1 MAHWP
6 TPHSGPEPPRQPM
19 VPGHGERAAWL
30 KGPWPLPI
38 EPKASLA
45 ASRVGGPP
53 PHGSSLPGHTI
64 QLGCGIC
71 LAVGSALGPV
81 AVPSLASN
89 PFPPFGVRE
98 APTFASPSRA
108 SWCFALSLFVRFG
121 RLRHTATL
129 QDSVLA

>member
-1 MAHWP
+1 
-6 TPHSGPEPPRQPM
+6 
-19 VPGHGERAAWL
+19 
-30 KGPWPLPI
+30 
-38 EPKASLA
+38 
-45 ASRVGGPP
+45 
-53 PHGSSLPGHTI
+53 GHTI

-89 PFPPFGVRE
+89 PCPPFGVRE

-129 QDSVLA
+129 QDSVLAQSSLPYGPGQGTWPETHLRRHDDCAARGDRRQGPSGHGAARVPQTLP